1 MTLDAFEAFT
11 KDRSHLE
18 KWELIDGEAI
28 MQASPKTRHQQIVTN
43 ILFELEQIRRR
54 IEADWIVVG
63 GIGARVADDNHNEI
77 IPDVMILPQV
87 GDDMSNWTFDLLVA
101 FEVLSPGSV
110 RRDMVRKPTI
120 YRRMPALM
128 HYFVVAQDQRE
139 VTVFA
144 RAEGFVR
151 RTLSGAVLQVD
162 ELGIAVSIAEIYRGI
177 RLG

>member
-28 MQASPKTRHQQIVTN
+28 MQASPKTRHQH
-43 ILFELEQIRRR
+43 
-54 IEADWIVVG
+54 G